1 MKSKAIVRELTRLD
15 RPALERHF
23 LSLGSDDR
31 RLRFGIALSDRRCA
45 RTSRASI
52 SARCGIRG
60 SGRGLHLLGAAHL
73 ARGKGY
79 AELGI
84 SVLPGHRGRGIGGA
98 LLARAHTH
106 ARNWGVRTLFMHCLT
121 ENGAIMHLARKQGM
135 QIAAEAGEAD
145 AKLLLP
151 PADALSY
158 LGAAF
163 EQRVALFDHALK
175 TQLASAKRL
184 AEALT
189 SRTQSPAQKNKE
201 SAGIGAGRDE
211 HGGAD
216 RRILAKALPDP
227 WDGDAHRG
235 GQYQVQQHRERHD
248 AANATLP

>member
-1 MKSKAIVRELTRLD
+1 MKSKTIVRELTRLD

-31 RLRFGIALSDRRCA
+31 RLRFGIALSDSAVRA
-45 RTSRASI
+45 YVSRI
-52 SARCGIRG
+52 DF
-60 SGRGLHLLGAAHL
+60 GRDAAFAVLDEELHLLGAAHL
-73 ARGKGY
+73 VRGDGY

-84 SVLPGHRGRGIGGA
+84 SVLPGHRGHGIGGA

-106 ARNWGVRTLFMHCLT
+106 ARNWGVRALFMHCLT

-189 SRTQSPAQKNKE
+189 SRTQSPAPEK
-201 SAGIGAGRDE
+201 
-211 HGGAD
+211 
-216 RRILAKALPDP
+216 
-227 WDGDAHRG
+227 
-235 GQYQVQQHRERHD
+235 
-248 AANATLP
+248 

>member
-1 MKSKAIVRELTRLD
+1 MKNKIIVRELSRLD

-31 RLRFGIALSDRRCA
+31 RLRFGISLSDPAVCA
-45 RTSRASI
+45 YASRI
-52 SARCGIRG
+52 DF
-60 SGRGLHLLGAAHL
+60 GRDAAFAVLDEELHLLGAAHL
-73 ARGKGY
+73 ARGNGY

-84 SVLPGHRGRGIGGA
+84 SVLPGHRGHGIGGA

-121 ENGAIMHLARKQGM
+121 ENGAMMHLARKQGM
-135 QIAAEAGEAD
+135 QIVAESGEAD

-151 PADALSY
+151 PADASSY

-175 TQLASAKRL
+175 TQLANARRL

-189 SRTQSPAQKNKE
+189 SRTQSPAPEK
-201 SAGIGAGRDE
+201 
-211 HGGAD
+211 
-216 RRILAKALPDP
+216 
-227 WDGDAHRG
+227 
-235 GQYQVQQHRERHD
+235 
-248 AANATLP
+248 

>member
-1 MKSKAIVRELTRLD
+1 MKIKIIVRELSRLD

-23 LSLGSDDR
+23 LSLGGDDR
-31 RLRFGIALSDRRCA
+31 RLRFGVALSDPA
-45 RTSRASI
+45 VHAYVSRI
-52 SARCGIRG
+52 DF
-60 SGRGLHLLGAAHL
+60 GRDAAFAVLDEELHLLGAAHL
-73 ARGKGY
+73 ARGDGY

-84 SVLPGHRGRGIGGA
+84 SVLPGQRGHGIGGA

-135 QIAAEAGEAD
+135 QIVAESGEAD

-175 TQLASAKRL
+175 RQLAGAKRL

-189 SRTQSPAQKNKE
+189 SRTQSPAPEK
-201 SAGIGAGRDE
+201 
-211 HGGAD
+211 
-216 RRILAKALPDP
+216 
-227 WDGDAHRG
+227 
-235 GQYQVQQHRERHD
+235 
-248 AANATLP
+248 

>member
-1 MKSKAIVRELTRLD
+1 MKNKIIVRELSRLD

-31 RLRFGIALSDRRCA
+31 RLRFGISLSDPAVCA
-45 RTSRASI
+45 YASRI
-52 SARCGIRG
+52 DF
-60 SGRGLHLLGAAHL
+60 GRDAAFAVLDEELHLLGAAHL
-73 ARGKGY
+73 ARGNGY

-84 SVLPGHRGRGIGGA
+84 SVLPGHRGHGIGGA

-106 ARNWGVRTLFMHCLT
+106 ARNWGVHTLFMHCLT

-135 QIAAEAGEAD
+135 QIVAESGEAD

-151 PADALSY
+151 PADASSY

-175 TQLASAKRL
+175 TQLANARRL

-189 SRTQSPAQKNKE
+189 SRTQSPAPEK
-201 SAGIGAGRDE
+201 
-211 HGGAD
+211 
-216 RRILAKALPDP
+216 
-227 WDGDAHRG
+227 
-235 GQYQVQQHRERHD
+235 
-248 AANATLP
+248 